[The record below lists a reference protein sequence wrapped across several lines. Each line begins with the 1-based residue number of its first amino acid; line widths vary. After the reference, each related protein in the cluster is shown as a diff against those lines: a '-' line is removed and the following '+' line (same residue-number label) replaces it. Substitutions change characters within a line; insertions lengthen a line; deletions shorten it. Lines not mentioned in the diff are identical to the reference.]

1 MVGYNYSHKTEQE
14 TERGVVTISCFQ
26 RKIITTCEFVI
37 DRIGKGRTLVYSHV
51 VNLCVARA
59 SLVYHD
65 KDRNDEVRKCF
76 NTIQM
81 RYTGKILAGN

>member
-14 TERGVVTISCFQ
+14 SERGVVTISCFQ
-26 RKIITTCEFVI
+26 RKIITTCEFVM

-65 KDRNDEVRKCF
+65 KDRNDEVRKYF